1 MSVKKSA
8 KTSLKIMEK
17 KYFGRFKKPL
27 IELPN
32 LVEPQ
37 LKSFDWIIKE
47 GLKEVFMEIFPID
60 DYSNKKFR
68 LEFINF
74 EIDKPKITEYYA
86 KDARLFALKIR
97 AQGARKSRKFF

>member
-47 GLKEVFMEIFPID
+47 GLTIILIKNSD
-60 DYSNKKFR
+60 
-68 LEFINF
+68 
-74 EIDKPKITEYYA
+74 
-86 KDARLFALKIR
+86 
-97 AQGARKSRKFF
+97 